1 MVINFLKIESQADQP
16 NNEKIC
22 VECGSEIIY
31 SEPNYVCSVCGIVYN
46 TEVIFGES
54 KNDDPLTIVNLSPKI
69 QSNIKKYSNTPY
81 FKKIKKIE
89 FYINA
94 FKTVSSKTKCLHYI
108 KHRVNHIINFF
119 HLSSKYAEEILGYL
133 SLVESDT
140 IKQYGFKPLDVIT
153 AITYH
158 KIRNFVQPKE
168 FMNCLENLHSKLTYN
183 LLSKILTTV
192 VTSKICKDERKG
204 KIIVDKNVQKMLEKQ
219 YRDKLVLLIDDNIKK
234 IDQIDLLEIQK
245 KYQELSGTKINN
257 KKLFFDTVVLNCKE
271 FINKIPFQK
280 INNNN
285 PRVVSSYILSRTL
298 GGCITKVEAVKIMGV
313 SRVSLNYYIKKIK

>member
-1 MVINFLKIESQADQP
+1 MVINFLKIESHTDNH
-16 NNEKIC
+16 NNDKIC
-22 VECGSEIIY
+22 IECGGEIIY
-31 SEPNYVCSVCGIVYN
+31 SEPNYVCSVCGIVFD
-46 TEVIFGES
+46 TEMICIES
-54 KNDDPLTIVNLSPKI
+54 KIDDIFHFNDDSAKI
-69 QSNIKKYSNTPY
+69 RLNIKKNSNNPY
-81 FKKIKKIE
+81 FKKIRKIE
-89 FYINA
+89 YYINA

-119 HLSSKYAEEILGYL
+119 HLSSTYSEEILGYL
-133 SLVESDT
+133 SLVQSDT
-140 IKQYGFKPLDVIT
+140 IKQYGFKSLDVIT
-153 AITYH
+153 AITYY
-158 KIRNFVQPKE
+158 KIRNFVRPKE

-271 FINKIPFQK
+271 FINRIPFHK

-285 PRVVSSYILSRTL
+285 PRVVSSYILSKTL
-298 GGCITKVEAVKIMGV
+298 GGCITKVEAVKIMHV